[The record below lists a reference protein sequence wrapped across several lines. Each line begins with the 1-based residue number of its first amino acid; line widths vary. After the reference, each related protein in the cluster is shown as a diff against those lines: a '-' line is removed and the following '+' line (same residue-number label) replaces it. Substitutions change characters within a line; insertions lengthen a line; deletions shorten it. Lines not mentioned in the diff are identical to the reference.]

1 METMGKIKNYL
12 TLLKEYNTT
21 SLKYESL
28 KEQVKDDLFN
38 KMLNKIGEPDEVKR
52 LRKENQR
59 LRIKNKEL
67 KKKILNNQR

>member
-1 METMGKIKNYL
+1 MEILRKIKNYL
-12 TLLKEYNTT
+12 TLLKEYNTI

-59 LRIKNKEL
+59 LRIKIKEL
-67 KKKILNNQR
+67 KKKI

>member
-59 LRIKNKEL
+59 LRIKIKEL
-67 KKKILNNQR
+67 KKKI